1 ADFYQDIKGKEHKPK
16 VEDSSN
22 TIDVKIHGEP
32 MSELV
37 LRLRPS
43 GRGEAAM
50 RIFVATLSGRS
61 HTLQV
66 KGSDTIGEVKTKLFE
81 IDGTPVD
88 QLRILF
94 AGISIK
100 TVEGKS
106 INLEVEDSS
115 KPIDLKIYGPIRQL
129 VLGLNPDA
137 YPTQD
142 AVMRIFV
149 STIKEKTFILQVK
162 GSDTIKKVKTMIHD
176 QGGLP
181 VDQLNLNF
189 LGTTLENR
197 RTVAYYNIKPDSNL
211 VIVQRGCIC

>member
-1 ADFYQDIKGKEHKPK
+1 MQISIKTVEGKNINLE

-22 TIDVKIHGEP
+22 TIDLKVHGP
-32 MSELV
+32 
-37 LRLRPS
+37 
-43 GRGEAAM
+43 
-50 RIFVATLSGRS
+50 T
-61 HTLQV
+61 
-66 KGSDTIGEVKTKLFE
+66 
-81 IDGTPVD
+81 
-88 QLRILF
+88 
-94 AGISIK
+94 
-100 TVEGKS
+100 
-106 INLEVEDSS
+106 
-115 KPIDLKIYGPIRQL
+115 RQL

-137 YPTQD
+137 YPSPD

-181 VDQLNLNF
+181 VNQLNLNF
-189 LGTTLENR
+189 LGTKLENS

>member
-1 ADFYQDIKGKEHKPK
+1 MHSPRMQVYKKKTRKREWRVTKG
-16 VEDSSN
+16 
-22 TIDVKIHGEP
+22 IF
-32 MSELV
+32 
-37 LRLRPS
+37 
-43 GRGEAAM
+43 AM
-50 RIFVATLSGRS
+50 
-61 HTLQV
+61 Q
-66 KGSDTIGEVKTKLFE
+66 
-81 IDGTPVD
+81 
-88 QLRILF
+88 
-94 AGISIK
+94 ISIK
-100 TVEGKS
+100 TVEGKN

-115 KPIDLKIYGPIRQL
+115 KPVDLKIYEPTRQL

-189 LGTTLENR
+189 LGTKLEDS
-197 RTVAYYNIKPDSNL
+197 RTVAYYNVKPDSNL